1 MSCRVV
7 GQLEEQ
13 LKNAQS
19 QVADHVTQLGVAN
32 KMVTV
37 LQEQLIVSRQEQAEM
52 KSELVQLKEENS
64 LLHESLRNTQQVSLY
79 DMFALYTKSL
89 ILSRQIKTLT

>member
-1 MSCRVV
+1 MHYTVHVLINASNQNFDTLLSCRVV

-13 LKNAQS
+13 LKNARS
-19 QVADHVTQLGVAN
+19 QLADHVTQLGVAN

-64 LLHESLRNTQQVSLY
+64 LLHESLRNTQQVSL
-79 DMFALYTKSL
+79 
-89 ILSRQIKTLT
+89 